1 MLRKTILMTLLIS
14 MMSACYAFASS
25 DRVVFYPSGADV
37 SRQVKVDLKTTSYGE
52 RVVFVL
58 PGQASPES
66 FSIAPLTN
74 GISVND
80 VSWIRDDL
88 SESPAA
94 VDIEKNIDLLSSKLA
109 AVNAQ
114 AQAVEGGILFWK
126 ERGKVQQTKADDVN
140 KIAGLVVSNLTKLY
154 NQAVKLN
161 VQSQD
166 LKELID
172 EQKRKLNE
180 ISGQGKNRWLV
191 TVSVAGDGV
200 KSGSFK
206 IGYML
211 RNCGW
216 RPKYKLDAYPDLQQI
231 KFSFEAEIW
240 QGSGQDFKNYDVAL
254 ATVKQNSRMSPPDL
268 VPWVIKPLEPETSQP
283 KKYARSMMVM
293 ESAPMNDSALP
304 PPAPRQVRKSTY
316 SIWELGIK
324 TILAGPARKYAIS
337 SENWSSEFTYLARP
351 SRSSDVFV
359 SAKVE
364 LREAR
369 DYRPG
374 QALVLM
380 EGAVLGKVNFSFSGK
395 EKTAFFGADPLL
407 NAKHKIV
414 SKQSGEK
421 GLFGSKQTY
430 DWDYLI
436 TLSNARKNKV
446 MIKVQEP
453 APRAGDKRIK
463 LVDTSK
469 PEAKIKDNNFE
480 WLVEVD
486 AGQKSEIEYGVK
498 LNAPD
503 DMDIDL
509 GSGN

>member
-1 MLRKTILMTLLIS
+1 MLRKIIFMTLFILI
-14 MMSACYAFASS
+14 MSTCYASA

-37 SRQVKVDLKTTSYGE
+37 LRQVKVNVKTTSYGE
-52 RVVFVL
+52 SVTFVL
-58 PGQASPES
+58 PGQALPES
-66 FSIAPLTN
+66 FSIAPLTK
-74 GISVND
+74 GISIND
-80 VSWIRDDL
+80 VSWVRDDL

-94 VDIEKNIDLLSSKLA
+94 VDIGKKIDLLSSKLA

-114 AQAVEGGILFWK
+114 LQAVEGGIFFWK
-126 ERGKVQQTKADDVN
+126 ECGKVQQTKADDVD
-140 KIAGLVVSNLTKLY
+140 KIASLVVSNLAKLY

-161 VQSQD
+161 DQSQD

-172 EQKRKLNE
+172 EQKRKLNG
-180 ISGQGKNRWLV
+180 ISGQGKSRWIV
-191 TVSVAGDGV
+191 TVSVAGNGI

-216 RPKYKLDAYPDLQQI
+216 IPKYKLDAYPDSQQI

-254 ATVKQNSRMSPPDL
+254 ATVKQNSRMSPPNL
-268 VPWVIKPLEPETSQP
+268 VQWVIKPVEPESPQP

-293 ESAPMNDSALP
+293 ESASINDAVAPSS
-304 PPAPRQVRKSTY
+304 APRQVRKSTY
-316 SIWELGIK
+316 SIWELGTK
-324 TILAGPARKYAIS
+324 TIMAGPARKYAIS
-337 SENWSSEFTYLARP
+337 SENWNSKFTYLARP

-359 SAKVE
+359 SAKAD
-364 LREAR
+364 LKEAR

-380 EGAVLGKVNFSFSGK
+380 EGAVLGKVDFSFSGK
-395 EKTAFFGADPLL
+395 EKTVFFGADPLL
-407 NAKHKIV
+407 TAKHKIV
-414 SKQSGEK
+414 AKQSGEK

-436 TLSNARKNKV
+436 TLSNARKNMV
-446 MIKVQEP
+446 VIKVQEP

-463 LVDTSK
+463 LIDSSK

-480 WLVEVD
+480 WTLEVA
-486 AGQKSEIEYGVK
+486 AGQKTEIEYGVK

-509 GSGN
+509 GSGK